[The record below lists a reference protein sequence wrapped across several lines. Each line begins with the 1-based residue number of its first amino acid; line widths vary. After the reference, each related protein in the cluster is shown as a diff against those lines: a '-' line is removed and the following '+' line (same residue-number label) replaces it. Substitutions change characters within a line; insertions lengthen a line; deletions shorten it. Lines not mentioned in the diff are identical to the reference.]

1 MLLMVESFHYFC
13 FKVCLLGLL
22 VNMYIF
28 KLSKTYNKSS
38 FQVLIYNL
46 TLIFE
51 SFVKYFH
58 KEIPVAALFFLFLSL
73 SLGADYEDME
83 MNSGKPK
90 EVFVQNRR
98 ILSKKLTNFPLS
110 LGNPLVA
117 LFPLSRIWINTIACC
132 HLSYMRNLFGKSSN
146 YFWRW
151 VSKYGCAHFKMLQ
164 PRLDSH

>member
-1 MLLMVESFHYFC
+1 MVESFYYFS
-13 FKVCLLGLL
+13 FKVCLFGLL

-58 KEIPVAALFFLFLSL
+58 EEIPVAALFFLFLSL
-73 SLGADYEDME
+73 SLEEDYEEME

-90 EVFVQNRR
+90 EVFVHNRL
-98 ILSKKLTNFPLS
+98 IHKNLSQFCNSYYRLRDSNSS
-110 LGNPLVA
+110 LWPIFRV
-117 LFPLSRIWINTIACC
+117 
-132 HLSYMRNLFGKSSN
+132 
-146 YFWRW
+146 
-151 VSKYGCAHFKMLQ
+151 
-164 PRLDSH
+164 

>member
-1 MLLMVESFHYFC
+1 MVESFHYFS

-58 KEIPVAALFFLFLSL
+58 EEIPVAALFFLFLSL
-73 SLGADYEDME
+73 SLEEDYEEME

-90 EVFVQNRR
+90 EVFVHNR
-98 ILSKKLTNFPLS
+98 IIHKNLSQFCNSYYRLRDSNSS
-110 LGNPLVA
+110 LWPIFRV
-117 LFPLSRIWINTIACC
+117 
-132 HLSYMRNLFGKSSN
+132 
-146 YFWRW
+146 
-151 VSKYGCAHFKMLQ
+151 
-164 PRLDSH
+164 

>member
-1 MLLMVESFHYFC
+1 MFLMVELFHYFC

-58 KEIPVAALFFLFLSL
+58 EEIPVAALFFLFLSL
-73 SLGADYEDME
+73 SLGADYEEME
-83 MNSGKPK
+83 MNSRKQK
-90 EVFVQNRR
+90 EVFIQNRL
-98 ILSKKLTNFPLS
+98 IHKNLSPFCNIYYLLRDSNSS
-110 LGNPLVA
+110 LWPIFRV
-117 LFPLSRIWINTIACC
+117 
-132 HLSYMRNLFGKSSN
+132 
-146 YFWRW
+146 
-151 VSKYGCAHFKMLQ
+151 
-164 PRLDSH
+164 

>member
-1 MLLMVESFHYFC
+1 MLLMVESFHYFS

-58 KEIPVAALFFLFLSL
+58 EEIAVAALFFLFLSL
-73 SLGADYEDME
+73 SLGADYEEME
-83 MNSGKPK
+83 MN
-90 EVFVQNRR
+90 
-98 ILSKKLTNFPLS
+98 
-110 LGNPLVA
+110 LGNTKEFFVHNRLIHKN
-117 LFPLSRIWINTIACC
+117 LSQFYN
-132 HLSYMRNLFGKSSN
+132 SYYRLRYSNSSLWPI
-146 YFWRW
+146 FR
-151 VSKYGCAHFKMLQ
+151 V
-164 PRLDSH
+164 

>member
-1 MLLMVESFHYFC
+1 MVESFHYFS

-58 KEIPVAALFFLFLSL
+58 EEIPVAALFFLCLSL
-73 SLGADYEDME
+73 SLGAYYEEME
-83 MNSGKPK
+83 MNLGKPK
-90 EVFVQNRR
+90 EVFVQNRLIQK
-98 ILSKKLTNFPLS
+98 ILSHFYNNVYHLRDSNSS
-110 LGNPLVA
+110 LWPIFRV
-117 LFPLSRIWINTIACC
+117 
-132 HLSYMRNLFGKSSN
+132 
-146 YFWRW
+146 
-151 VSKYGCAHFKMLQ
+151 
-164 PRLDSH
+164 

>member
-1 MLLMVESFHYFC
+1 MLLMVELFHFFS

-38 FQVLIYNL
+38 FRVLIYNL

-58 KEIPVAALFFLFLSL
+58 EEIPVAALFFLFFSL
-73 SLGADYEDME
+73 SLGADYEEME

-90 EVFVQNRR
+90 EFFVYNRLIHKNISHFFNNCYYLR
-98 ILSKKLTNFPLS
+98 DSNSS
-110 LGNPLVA
+110 LWPIFRV
-117 LFPLSRIWINTIACC
+117 
-132 HLSYMRNLFGKSSN
+132 
-146 YFWRW
+146 
-151 VSKYGCAHFKMLQ
+151 
-164 PRLDSH
+164 

>member
-1 MLLMVESFHYFC
+1 MVESFHYFS

-58 KEIPVAALFFLFLSL
+58 EEIPVAALFFLFLSL
-73 SLGADYEDME
+73 SLEEDYEEME

-90 EVFVQNRR
+90 EVFVHNRL
-98 ILSKKLTNFPLS
+98 IHKNLSQFCNSYYRLRDSNSS
-110 LGNPLVA
+110 LWPIFRV
-117 LFPLSRIWINTIACC
+117 
-132 HLSYMRNLFGKSSN
+132 
-146 YFWRW
+146 
-151 VSKYGCAHFKMLQ
+151 
-164 PRLDSH
+164 